1 MATSTMLSI
10 TGYRDEPVPNRFL
23 QPEGAGDQLAVLLPG
38 IAYTLDM
45 PLFYYTELHL
55 LHRGWDV
62 LRVEYAYTKR
72 PEFQRLPA
80 QERASWLFT
89 DATAAYRAGLTQR
102 DYTGMAMVGK
112 SLGTLAMGHL
122 LTMEEPAMPMR
133 AVWLTPLLGQERLRQ
148 QIVRF
153 AGPSL
158 FVIGTADS
166 HYDPA
171 LLEDMRLATGGEA
184 VVIDGADHGMDIAG
198 DPVASVRAL
207 ERIVEAMAGFL

>member
-10 TGYRDEPVPNRFL
+10 TGYRDEPVPNRFV

-45 PLFYYTELHL
+45 PLFYYTEHHL

-80 QERASWLFT
+80 QERARWLFT

-171 LLEDMRLATGGEA
+171 LLEDMRLATSGET
-184 VVIDGADHGMDIAG
+184 VVIDGADHGVDIAG

-207 ERIVEAMAGFL
+207 GRIVEAMAGFL